1 MRAGVWLVVV
11 VSLGLLP
18 SACSGGY
25 PLAPT
30 RCDDWC
36 HVTHGGSCGDSYFP
50 AECVSSCESS
60 QLDTPECRVQF
71 DAVIDCY
78 ARTPGAVQARCS
90 FNYSPSMPALPCAVQ
105 QEAFA
110 GCRAALNLPFAG

>member
-1 MRAGVWLVVV
+1 MRAGAWLVVV

-36 HVTHGGSCGDSYFP
+36 HVTHGNSCGDSYRP
-50 AECVSSCESS
+50 AECVSSCESAR
-60 QLDTPECRVQF
+60 LDTPECRAQL
-71 DAVIDCY
+71 DAVISCY
-78 ARTPGAVQARCS
+78 ASTPNAAQAPCRLE
-90 FNYSPSMPALPCAVQ
+90 YSPSLVALPCAAE
-105 QEAFA
+105 QEALA